1 FVALPDWL
9 SAATDP
15 QQVSRAL
22 ARAVPELAS
31 GELAIED
38 CDIGH
43 VRIKRDVWTGVYT
56 FTLAGGQRGGQEVV
70 ALRGTIF
77 PPGHPDPATV
87 DRAAESALAFGSD
100 GWRGYLPELR
110 IAFEVQ

>member
-1 FVALPDWL
+1 MSTIVEERAQAAALWNGLRQFAALPDWL
-9 SAATDP
+9 NAATDP
-15 QQVSRAL
+15 QQVSAAL

-31 GELAIED
+31 GDLAIED

-56 FTLAGGQRGGQEVV
+56 LTLAEGQRGGQRVV

-77 PPGHPDPATV
+77 PPGQPDPPPV
-87 DRAAESALAFGSD
+87 DG
-100 GWRGYLPELR
+100 
-110 IAFEVQ
+110 